1 MRRRVVITGVGA
13 VTPVG
18 NDARTTWRNLV
29 AGRSGVGPLTV
40 FDATDFPVRIAGQVR
55 GFEAAA
61 AIPVGADRR
70 RLPRAGLFGLAA
82 AAEAIR
88 SAGAEP
94 DTYPSDEMG
103 VAMGGSVGRPDVQH
117 LADIGRLREET
128 GRSDAFIRQQPS
140 DVQESDQNLPLSAI
154 ARLLGG
160 IGPMFGVSTA
170 CAGSGHAIGEA
181 FRCIQEGDARL
192 MVAGGHDSLT
202 SWIDVLGFSLLG
214 ALTDRYNHDPEHASR
229 PFDADRSGFVLG
241 EGGVAVVLE
250 EAESAR
256 ARGVRIL
263 AEILGYESALNAWR
277 ITDSPPDGSG
287 AVEAMEGALA
297 ESGIGT
303 EGVQYIAAHGT
314 GTPGNDKSETT
325 AIKRVFGN
333 HAYRLAVSSP
343 KSMTGHLTAAG
354 AALNLLAAVG
364 SLRESVVP
372 PTINLDSP
380 DRKLDLDYVPHSA
393 RPMSVS
399 GALINAFAFGGCNTC
414 IVVGQHREE
423 R

>member
-1 MRRRVVITGVGA
+1 MRRVVITGVGA
-13 VTPVG
+13 VTPLG
-18 NDARTTWRNLV
+18 NDAGTTWQNLV

-55 GFEAAA
+55 GFDPAA
-61 AIPVGADRR
+61 AIPKSADRR

-82 AAEAIR
+82 AAEALR
-88 SAGAEP
+88 NAGAGP
-94 DTYPSDEMG
+94 GTYPSGETG
-103 VAMGGSVGRPDVQH
+103 VAMGGSIGRPAVQH

-128 GRSDAFIRQQPS
+128 GRPDAFIRQRPS
-140 DVQESDQNLPLSAI
+140 EVQESDQNLPLSAM
-154 ARLLGG
+154 ARLLGAT
-160 IGPMFGVSTA
+160 GPMFAISTA

-192 MVAGGHDSLT
+192 IVAGGHDSLT
-202 SWIDVLGFSLLG
+202 SCFDVLGFSLLG
-214 ALTDRYNHDPEHASR
+214 ALTDRYNNDPEHASR

-241 EGGVAVVLE
+241 EGGVAFALE

-256 ARGVRIL
+256 ARGARIF

-297 ESGIGT
+297 ESGVGT

-314 GTPGNDKSETT
+314 GTHGNDSSETT
-325 AIKRVFGN
+325 AIKKIFGA
-333 HAYRLAVSSP
+333 HAYQIAVSSP

-364 SLRESVVP
+364 SLRQSVVP
-372 PTINLDSP
+372 PTINLDTP

-393 RPMSVS
+393 RQMPVS
-399 GALINAFAFGGCNTC
+399 GAMVNAFAFGGSNTC